1 MEYMNR
7 IDWNVFPYD
16 SNVVYDE
23 CLSDTL
29 GDTDSDVKSTLNIFC
44 KNNMDKV
51 IFAHLKVNSIKN
63 KFDQLRV
70 MIKGHIDALMI
81 SKYKLDNSYLN
92 GELRKVTLY
101 HFD

>member
-1 MEYMNR
+1 MNR

-29 GDTDSDVKSTLNIFC
+29 GDTDSDVKSTLNIFH

-51 IFAHLKVNSIKN
+51 IFAYLKVNSIKN
-63 KFDQLRV
+63 KSDQLRV
-70 MIKGHIDALMI
+70 MIKGHIDVLMI